1 VTTPFF
7 AQQEE
12 PLLEM
17 QESVL
22 LMAFAIV
29 WPSAKAAR
37 AIAAPTIARINA
49 YSAAEAPDWSFSN
62 LMNKFIVSP
71 FRAFPQQNTA

>member
-1 VTTPFF
+1 
-7 AQQEE
+7 
-12 PLLEM
+12 M

-29 WPSAKAAR
+29 WPSAKAAK

-49 YSAAEAPDWSFSN
+49 YSAAEAPERSFSS
-62 LMNKFIVSP
+62 LMNVVILSP
-71 FRAFPQQNTA
+71 FCVFPQHSTA

>member
-1 VTTPFF
+1 
-7 AQQEE
+7 
-12 PLLEM
+12 M

-29 WPSAKAAR
+29 WPSAKAAK

-49 YSAAEAPDWSFSN
+49 YSAAEAPERSFSS
-62 LMNKFIVSP
+62 LMNVVILSP
-71 FRAFPQQNTA
+71 FCAFPQQTTA